1 MFSLARTLVGAP
13 ALDRGESAR
22 AIERDVLGLFDSLQG
37 GLLRY
42 AVSFGLPVQDAEDV
56 VQETFLAL
64 FHHLRRGRS
73 RSNLR
78 GWAFRVT
85 HNLALTRQRVR
96 RSEGKV
102 MLADAEERAGA
113 WHDPQG
119 SPEEHLLFGE
129 RQMRLQGVYRAL
141 PERDRWCLQLRAEGL
156 RYREIGQIVGISLG
170 SVANSIAGS
179 MRRLEAHGG

>member
-1 MFSLARTLVGAP
+1 MFSLARSLVGAP
-13 ALDRGESAR
+13 AADRGEGAR
-22 AIERDVLGLFDSLQG
+22 AIEREVLGLFDSLRG

-64 FHHLRRGRS
+64 FHHLRLGRS

-78 GWAFRVT
+78 GWVFRVT
-85 HNLALTRQRVR
+85 HNLALTRQRAR
-96 RSEGKV
+96 RNEGKV
-102 MLADAEERAGA
+102 ILADAKDQAHT

-129 RQMRLQGVYRAL
+129 MQMRLQGVYRAL

-156 RYREIGQIVGISLG
+156 RYREIAEIAGISLG

-179 MRRLEAHGG
+179 MRRLEAHGD

>member
-1 MFSLARTLVGAP
+1 MFGLARSLVGAP
-13 ALDRGESAR
+13 ALDRGASSRE
-22 AIERDVLGLFDSLQG
+22 IEREVLGLCDNLRG

-42 AVSFGLPVQDAEDV
+42 AASFGLPVQDAEDV

-64 FHHLRRGRS
+64 FHHLRRERS

-78 GWAFRVT
+78 SWLFRVT
-85 HNLALTRQRVR
+85 HNLALTRQRAR

-102 MLADAEERAGA
+102 MLADADGQPAT
-113 WHDPQG
+113 WVDPQG

-129 RQMRLQGVYRAL
+129 KQSRLQGVYRAL

-156 RYREIGQIVGISLG
+156 RYREIAEIAGISLG

-179 MRRLEAHGG
+179 MRRLEANDD